1 MVISMRQ
8 VLALQPVYDLI
19 KKKTLPIKTAYKLS
33 RLFKAIDT
41 ESRFYT
47 EQLNTIIEQYA
58 LRNENGDKVTS
69 NEGNSIQIAP
79 EYIEITSQKI
89 NELLSLDVEL
99 PDSMFSLDELDSLGL
114 TMEEV
119 NAFFP
124 LIQD

>member
-33 RLFKAIDT
+33 RLFKVIDS
-41 ESRFYT
+41 EARFYT

-58 LRNENGDKVTS
+58 LRDENGDKVTT

-79 EYIEITSQKI
+79 DYIDLTSKKI

-99 PDSMFSLDELDSLGL
+99 PDLMFSLDELDSLGL

>member
-33 RLFKAIDT
+33 RLFKVIDS
-41 ESRFYT
+41 EARFYT

-58 LRNENGDKVTS
+58 LRDENGDKVTT

-79 EYIEITSQKI
+79 DYIELTSQKI

-99 PDSMFSLDELDSLGL
+99 PDLMFSLDELDSLGL

>member
-33 RLFKAIDT
+33 RLFKVIDN
-41 ESRFYT
+41 EARFYT

-58 LRNENGDKVTS
+58 LRDENGDKVTT

-79 EYIEITSQKI
+79 DYVELTSQKI

-99 PDSMFSLDELDSLGL
+99 PDLLFSLDELDSLGL

>member
-1 MVISMRQ
+1 MRQ

-33 RLFKAIDT
+33 RLFKVIDD
-41 ESRFYT
+41 EARFYT
-47 EQLNTIIEQYA
+47 EQLNNIIEQYA
-58 LRNENGDKVTS
+58 LRDENGNKVTT

-79 EYIEITSQKI
+79 DYVELTSQKI

-99 PDSMFSLDELDSLGL
+99 PDLMFSLDELDSLGL

>member
-41 ESRFYT
+41 ESKFYT

>member
-33 RLFKAIDT
+33 RLFKVIDS
-41 ESRFYT
+41 EARFYT

-58 LRNENGDKVTS
+58 LRDENGDKVTT

-79 EYIEITSQKI
+79 DYIDLTSQKI

-99 PDSMFSLDELDSLGL
+99 PDLMFSLDELDSLGL

>member
-1 MVISMRQ
+1 MRQ

-33 RLFKAIDT
+33 RLFKVIDS
-41 ESRFYT
+41 EARFYT

-58 LRNENGDKVTS
+58 LRDENGDKVTT

-79 EYIEITSQKI
+79 DYIDLTSQKI

-99 PDSMFSLDELDSLGL
+99 PDLMFSLDELDSLGL

>member
-19 KKKTLPIKTAYKLS
+19 KKKTLPVKTAYKLS
-33 RLFKAIDT
+33 RLFKAI
-41 ESRFYT
+41 ENEARFYT

-58 LRNENGDKVTS
+58 LRNENGDKVTT

-79 EYIEITSQKI
+79 EYIDVTSQKI
-89 NELLSLDVEL
+89 NELLGLDVEL
-99 PDSMFSLDELDSLGL
+99 PDLMFSLDELDSLGL

-124 LIQD
+124 LIQE

>member
-33 RLFKAIDT
+33 RLFKVIDD
-41 ESRFYT
+41 EARFYT
-47 EQLNTIIEQYA
+47 EQLNNIIEQYA
-58 LRNENGDKVTS
+58 LRDENGNKVTT

-79 EYIEITSQKI
+79 DYVELTSQKI

-99 PDSMFSLDELDSLGL
+99 PDLMFSLDELDSLGL

>member
-33 RLFKAIDT
+33 RLFKVIDS
-41 ESRFYT
+41 EARFYT

-58 LRNENGDKVTS
+58 LRDENGDKVTT

-79 EYIEITSQKI
+79 EYIDSTSQKI

-99 PDSMFSLDELDSLGL
+99 PDLLFSLDELDSLGL

>member
-33 RLFKAIDT
+33 RLFKVIDS
-41 ESRFYT
+41 EARFYT

-58 LRNENGDKVTS
+58 LRDENGDKVTT

-79 EYIEITSQKI
+79 DYVELTSQKI
-89 NELLSLDVEL
+89 NELLGLDVEL
-99 PDSMFSLDELDSLGL
+99 PDLMFSLDELDSLGL

>member
-1 MVISMRQ
+1 MRQ

-33 RLFKAIDT
+33 RLFKVIDS
-41 ESRFYT
+41 EARFYT

-58 LRNENGDKVTS
+58 LRDENGDKVTT

-79 EYIEITSQKI
+79 EYIDSTSQKI

-99 PDSMFSLDELDSLGL
+99 PDLMFSLDELDSLGL

>member
-33 RLFKAIDT
+33 RLFKVIDN
-41 ESRFYT
+41 EARFYT

-58 LRNENGDKVTS
+58 LRDENGDKVTT

-79 EYIEITSQKI
+79 EYIDSTSQKI

-99 PDSMFSLDELDSLGL
+99 PDLLFSLDELDSLGL

>member
-33 RLFKAIDT
+33 RLFKVIDS
-41 ESRFYT
+41 EARFYT

-58 LRNENGDKVTS
+58 LRDENGDKVTT

-79 EYIEITSQKI
+79 EYIDSTSQKI

-99 PDSMFSLDELDSLGL
+99 PDLMFSLDELDSLGL

>member
-1 MVISMRQ
+1 MRQ

-41 ESRFYT
+41 ESKFYT

>member
-33 RLFKAIDT
+33 RLFKVIDS
-41 ESRFYT
+41 EARFYT

-58 LRNENGDKVTS
+58 LRDENGDKVTT

-79 EYIEITSQKI
+79 DYIDLTSQKI

-99 PDSMFSLDELDSLGL
+99 PDLLFSLDELDSLGL

>member
-1 MVISMRQ
+1 MRQ

-33 RLFKAIDT
+33 RLFKVIDS
-41 ESRFYT
+41 EARFYT

-58 LRNENGDKVTS
+58 LRDENGDKVTT

-79 EYIEITSQKI
+79 DYIELTSQKI

-99 PDSMFSLDELDSLGL
+99 PDLMFSLDELDSLGL